1 MSVSSNEKEFALF
14 ILTRSGKQHL
24 LQPIIDRCEKDGI
37 TVWTHFEQGLV
48 HQYNHTPAEAQRKV
62 QEWYE
67 EFLAAR
73 EAKKTVQA
81 VIIPEPVSSEVI
93 KAAKLAEPPPVKAKQ
108 EIFID
113 PPNKK
118 RRSYGWLWFL
128 LVVLVLGAGAYYL
141 FIMKPKKTAAS
152 ATTLYVLT
160 EDGLVL
166 RSNTNC
172 DTAQNKKLYN
182 IPYNQPVELAEKI
195 DSNRNWIKVRV
206 PGTKGSDGKPIEGY
220 IAEYRMLGTKEVNA
234 SLDSIYPEYSWSQQA
249 ERLSYPLKKSLYQ
262 YIKNTNFDWFIAPV
276 PDNTSFQ
283 TVVDLSWKTFGKA
296 VINNCAIT
304 TYTKYRVAILT
315 NRTTRSKKAMIFS
328 LSSNY
333 NSEKIDELDLS
344 SLSDPIIYKASG
356 TSVYIT
362 DGRDKN
368 NKKYEI
374 SKNSSGAP
382 VFKEYVA
389 PNTLLDFFDQYVP
402 PLDTIMDRLNL

>member
-1 MSVSSNEKEFALF
+1 MPVSSNEREFALF
-14 ILTRSGKQHL
+14 ILNRSGKQHL
-24 LQPIIDRCEKDGI
+24 LQPIIDRCEKDNI

-48 HQYNHTPAEAQRKV
+48 QQYSHTPAEAQRKV

-73 EAKKTVQA
+73 ESSKTVQA
-81 VIIPEPVSSEVI
+81 VIIPEPPVPTKVTPFE
-93 KAAKLAEPPPVKAKQ
+93 KPVKEQ
-108 EIFID
+108 EIFV
-113 PPNKK
+113 PAPAKK
-118 RRSYGWLWFL
+118 KSGAGLWVGIL
-128 LVVLVLGAGAYYL
+128 LALVVLVGGYYFL
-141 FIMKPKKTAAS
+141 FVMKSNKKPS

-172 DTAQNKKLYN
+172 DTAQNKKIYS
-182 IPYNQPVELAEKI
+182 IPYNQPVELLEKI

-206 PGTKGSDGKPIEGY
+206 PGTKGPDNNPYEGY
-220 IAEYRMLGTKEVNA
+220 VAEYRMLGTKEVNA
-234 SLDSIYPEYSWSQQA
+234 SLDSIYRDRTWNPMA

-262 YIKNTNFDWFIAPV
+262 YISNTGFDWYVDPV
-276 PDNTSFQ
+276 TDNTSFQ
-283 TVVDLSWKTFGKA
+283 SIVDLSWKTFGKA

-356 TSVYIT
+356 SSVYIT
-362 DGRDKN
+362 DGRNKE
-368 NKKYEI
+368 NKKFEI

-389 PNTLLDFFDQYVP
+389 PNPLYDFFDQYVP